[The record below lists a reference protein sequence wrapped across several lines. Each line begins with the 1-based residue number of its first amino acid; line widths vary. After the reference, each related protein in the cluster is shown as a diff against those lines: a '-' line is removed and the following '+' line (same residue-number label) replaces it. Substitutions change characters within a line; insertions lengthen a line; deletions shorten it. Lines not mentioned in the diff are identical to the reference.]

1 MDLAITFIIMGAL
14 VIVAWICTDIYLN
27 RQKRKMNVRY

>member
-14 VIVAWICTDIYLN
+14 VVVAWICTDIYLN
-27 RQKRKMNVRY
+27 RQKKDLNVNY